1 MAKKGTTRPSGNTA
15 KAPVTSTSPAVKKLA
30 EAVKKANTGVQGT
43 KKTGTSSNNLFAY
56 SYTKPFYAKVE
67 TDKTKKKKS
76 KTLPGETPAPPPP
89 PPPGPPP
96 YDDNIPYTPPPVMV
110 PERDVVNLA
119 VEQLDSKTIENLLFE
134 NIGANELTKFVRH
147 DTVQGNNPLYNIIS
161 NLSDIRRKFDPVDL
175 ISVQVPDSPFQGNSI
190 DLNKK
195 IPTEEYL
202 QALGLTDYVYIDS
215 NGDLIIEVVNMRD
228 KEIVE
233 VQIDSNGTIYE
244 VN

>member
-1 MAKKGTTRPSGNTA
+1 MAKPPATRGGGGGAKAAPKPSGPPPKSSAAQN
-15 KAPVTSTSPAVKKLA
+15 
-30 EAVKKANTGVQGT
+30 KKAEEIRNKAAAKILT
-43 KKTGTSSNNLFAY
+43 KLYSKEPSKKKVKAKTGNVIV
-56 SYTKPFYAKVE
+56 PE
-67 TDKTKKKKS
+67 I
-76 KTLPGETPAPPPP
+76 PPPG
-89 PPPGPPP
+89 PPGPPP

-195 IPTEEYL
+195 IPTQEYL
-202 QALGLTDYVYIDS
+202 DLLGLTDYVYIDS
-215 NGDLIIEVVNMRD
+215 SGNLIIEVVNMRD

>member
-1 MAKKGTTRPSGNTA
+1 MPGGNVAPKPS
-15 KAPVTSTSPAVKKLA
+15 KPAVSLKSNNKANVVTAVQSQIKKSDSNKVQMMQRAQKMKQENLKKPSNT
-30 EAVKKANTGVQGT
+30 KKA
-43 KKTGTSSNNLFAY
+43 KTG
-56 SYTKPFYAKVE
+56 KVVI
-67 TDKTKKKKS
+67 
-76 KTLPGETPAPPPP
+76 PQIPPPG
-89 PPPGPPP
+89 PPGPPP

-195 IPTEEYL
+195 IPTQEYL
-202 QALGLTDYVYIDS
+202 DLLGLTDYVYIDS
-215 NGDLIIEVVNMRD
+215 SGNLIIEVVNMRD

>member
-1 MAKKGTTRPSGNTA
+1 MAKKVTGGGKGNPITA
-15 KAPVTSTSPAVKKLA
+15 AKSQNKVAEEIRNKAAAKILTKL
-30 EAVKKANTGVQGT
+30 
-43 KKTGTSSNNLFAY
+43 Y
-56 SYTKPFYAKVE
+56 SKQAPE
-67 TDKTKKKKS
+67 KKKKK
-76 KTLPGETPAPPPP
+76 KTFTGETPPPPPP

>member
-1 MAKKGTTRPSGNTA
+1 MAKKVTGGGRGNPITA
-15 KAPVTSTSPAVKKLA
+15 AKSQNKVAEEIRNKAAAKILTKLYSKPAP
-30 EAVKKANTGVQGT
+30 E
-43 KKTGTSSNNLFAY
+43 
-56 SYTKPFYAKVE
+56 
-67 TDKTKKKKS
+67 KKKKK
-76 KTLPGETPAPPPP
+76 KTFTGETPPPPGP

>member
-1 MAKKGTTRPSGNTA
+1 MPGGNVPSRPINSSTYRKSVKSNDSNKVQMMQRAQEMRKENAKKLITTNKQ
-15 KAPVTSTSPAVKKLA
+15 KA
-30 EAVKKANTGVQGT
+30 
-43 KKTGTSSNNLFAY
+43 KTG
-56 SYTKPFYAKVE
+56 KVVI
-67 TDKTKKKKS
+67 
-76 KTLPGETPAPPPP
+76 PQIPPP
-89 PPPGPPP
+89 PPPGPPV

>member
-1 MAKKGTTRPSGNTA
+1 LVGQT
-15 KAPVTSTSPAVKKLA
+15 
-30 EAVKKANTGVQGT
+30 
-43 KKTGTSSNNLFAY
+43 
-56 SYTKPFYAKVE
+56 
-67 TDKTKKKKS
+67 
-76 KTLPGETPAPPPP
+76 PPPPAP
-89 PPPGPPP
+89 PPPGPPV

>member
-1 MAKKGTTRPSGNTA
+1 MAKKVTGGGRGNPITA
-15 KAPVTSTSPAVKKLA
+15 AKSQ
-30 EAVKKANTGVQGT
+30 N
-43 KKTGTSSNNLFAY
+43 
-56 SYTKPFYAKVE
+56 KVE
-67 TDKTKKKKS
+67 EEIRNKAAAKILTKLYSKPAPEKKKKK
-76 KTLPGETPAPPPP
+76 KTFTGETPPPPPP

>member
-1 MAKKGTTRPSGNTA
+1 MAKKVTVGGRGNPITAAKSQNKIAEETRNKAAA
-15 KAPVTSTSPAVKKLA
+15 KILTKLYSKPAP
-30 EAVKKANTGVQGT
+30 E
-43 KKTGTSSNNLFAY
+43 
-56 SYTKPFYAKVE
+56 
-67 TDKTKKKKS
+67 KKKKK
-76 KTLPGETPAPPPP
+76 KTFTGETPPPPPP

>member
-1 MAKKGTTRPSGNTA
+1 MAKKVTGGGRGNQITA
-15 KAPVTSTSPAVKKLA
+15 AKSQNKIAEEIRNKAAAKILTKLYSKPAP
-30 EAVKKANTGVQGT
+30 E
-43 KKTGTSSNNLFAY
+43 
-56 SYTKPFYAKVE
+56 
-67 TDKTKKKKS
+67 KKKKK
-76 KTLPGETPAPPPP
+76 KTFTGETPPPPPP

>member
-1 MAKKGTTRPSGNTA
+1 MPGGNVPSRPI
-15 KAPVTSTSPAVKKLA
+15 KTSTSTKSVGRGNPNIAAKSNDSNKVQMMQRAQVMRKENAKKLITTN
-30 EAVKKANTGVQGT
+30 KQKA
-43 KKTGTSSNNLFAY
+43 KTG
-56 SYTKPFYAKVE
+56 KVVI
-67 TDKTKKKKS
+67 
-76 KTLPGETPAPPPP
+76 PQIPPP
-89 PPPGPPP
+89 PPPGPPV